1 MIITAWLTPP
11 LALSGHWRM
20 TMSVSDQPLVSE
32 DIRHVLDTMS
42 ATITHPKNTVIFT
55 QGEPPKGVYVIRKGN
70 VRLTVKAGDSEVLMR
85 VAQPGSVLGLPGV
98 LSNKPY
104 SLTAVAVQACELGF
118 IKAEELRKLIRENP
132 TIGLQ
137 VLQLLS
143 EDVRAARGAIAN
155 TRQTVK
161 LS

>member
-1 MIITAWLTPP
+1 MPA
-11 LALSGHWRM
+11 
-20 TMSVSDQPLVSE
+20 SDQPLISE
-32 DIRHVLDTMS
+32 DVRIVLDRMAS
-42 ATITHPKNTVIFT
+42 PISQPKNTVIFA
-55 QGEPPKGVYVIRKGN
+55 QGDPAIGVYVIRKGT

-104 SLTAVAVQACELGF
+104 SLTARGVQPCELGF
-118 IKAEELRKLIRENP
+118 VRAEAIIQLVRENP
-132 TIGLQ
+132 ILGLQ

-143 EDVRAARGAIAN
+143 EEVRAARGAMAN

-161 LS
+161 P